1 MNNARQNA
9 GNIVRFRRWTRKR
22 YAVFSSVK
30 TCVCIGVLSLSC
42 SILTLNAQPVLFGGR
57 LASASTAEAFAKE
70 AEECGLGREAGAAQA
85 AEDARQAL
93 LDTALSTVQL
103 SEVQVHGQKRHPL
116 PPLVP
121 KFSALNVQDIQQ
133 AGVQNL
139 QDLLRTLPGVDI
151 RSRGGENVQGDV
163 LLRGG
168 TFDQAAVLLD
178 GVDLSDPQTGHHL
191 LNVPV
196 PLSAMQ
202 HIEMWQ
208 GAGAWP
214 YGVAPFSGAVNL
226 IPKPLGQRY
235 ICLSSSGGMYGYYQS
250 EGSAQYS
257 HKGWSL
263 AADAGHTAS
272 DGYAPNTDF
281 RMTQALLRLGYNLP
295 DKFGTVKLSLGF
307 ADKQFGAQSFY
318 SARYKEQF
326 EKTKTFLAVLQ
337 YSKTWGSWRVEARAH
352 WRRHLDRFD
361 LFRYAENAASWY
373 TGPNV
378 HQTDVVGV
386 GATAAYA
393 FLRGG
398 TTTVGVQHRYEH
410 IFSNNLGLALSEVAA
425 GLSQGRPVPFEKNL
439 FFTKSGLRQT
449 THGFIQHN
457 YVSRNEKWHLAA
469 GVLLHGSSDFGVG
482 VFGGAS
488 ARYQWHS
495 AWAWSLSAHH
505 AYRLPTFTDLYYSSA
520 TQKGNAS
527 LKPEQA
533 VTLET
538 DLKWHKGAVEARLGT
553 FYRYGFRIIDWVRQS
568 GEEVFWASNLTR
580 LHTVG
585 AEASAAY
592 TPKWPYLR
600 RLRADYTY
608 LFVGKSVGG
617 GSTGNG
623 NAGGTS
629 GSGGT
634 QTQAHSLYATDYL
647 RHSLN
652 LSLDHGIY
660 GDLGASWSMVLN
672 DRAGTYLDENSVETR
687 YKPYVLCNLRIYW
700 QKPHYELFVTASNLF
715 NVRYFDLGNLPQAGI
730 WVKAGARLKW

>member
-57 LASASTAEAFAKE
+57 MASASTADKLANEDGAALE
-70 AEECGLGREAGAAQA
+70 GRLAGDAAQA
-85 AEDARQAL
+85 AAL
-93 LDTALSTVQL
+93 SADTILSTVQL
-103 SEVQVHGQKRHPL
+103 GEVQVQGQKRHPL

-139 QDLLRTLPGVDI
+139 QDLLRALPGVDI

-178 GVDLSDPQTGHHL
+178 GVDISDPQTGHHL

-196 PLSAMQ
+196 PLSAVQ
-202 HIEMWQ
+202 HIELWQ

-226 IPKPLGQRY
+226 IPHPLGQRY
-235 ICLSSSGGMYGYYQS
+235 ISLSSSGGMYGYYQS

-257 HKGWSL
+257 HKSWSL
-263 AADAGHTAS
+263 AADAGHTAA

-617 GSTGNG
+617 ASNDNG
-623 NAGGTS
+623 NNSANGQGGTS
-629 GSGGT
+629 GSGG
-634 QTQAHSLYATDYL
+634 TQAHSLYATDYL

-730 WVKAGARLKW
+730 WVKAGARLRW